1 MLPTFTPPAAATA
14 AEIALA
20 STRPL
25 SPQHFDKIF
34 VIAQATNDSRYVE
47 LLGTCFAI
55 TTRHIITAYHNLT
68 DETGNT
74 TGSTTNPYQ
83 IARIARKV
91 SDKDSLDNPL
101 VVTFC
106 EGEAIDDWAIL
117 ELADPLEQFA
127 NFFPV
132 CGYSDLP
139 DISMKAELK
148 SFYSPIGQY
157 RRNSFR
163 ELKIWRDDY
172 KPVLQYEEKKILLD
186 GGLYRGSCGA
196 PYIDRD
202 NKVVALHLSS
212 MHEGQDISVTKKKR
226 TLKNLEEFMTDQSD
240 IHNSIRE
247 GLVLASV
254 PNILA
259 FIASH

>member
-1 MLPTFTPPAAATA
+1 MSSTFTPPAAATA

-20 STRPL
+20 SRRPS
-25 SPQHFDKIF
+25 SPQHFDKVF

-55 TTRHIITAYHNLT
+55 TTRHVITAYHNLADGT
-68 DETGNT
+68 DNITD
-74 TGSTTNPYQ
+74 PFQ
-83 IARIARKV
+83 IARVARKV
-91 SDKDSLDNPL
+91 SDKDSLVDPL
-101 VVTFC
+101 VVTFR
-106 EGEAIDDWAIL
+106 EGEATDDWAIL
-117 ELADPLEQFA
+117 ELADPLERFA
-127 NFFPV
+127 SFFPL

-139 DISMKAELK
+139 DISMKADLK

-157 RRNSFR
+157 KRNPFR

-172 KPVLQYEEKKILLD
+172 KPVLQYEEKKIFLD

-202 NKVVALHLSS
+202 NKVVALHLFS
-212 MHEGQDISVTKKKR
+212 MLEGKDISATKKKR
-226 TLKNLEEFMTDQSD
+226 TVRDLEEFMTDQSD

-254 PNILA
+254 PYILA
-259 FIASH
+259 FIANH